1 MMRRPHWKC
10 ARISTEDSPFR
21 RGKDERRLGI
31 TIHAS
36 TPPTTF
42 ADDEALTLIRE
53 LVNLAE
59 ITFADTAAGAR
70 RQLKVEPTDRAA
82 YDTCPFGIYKG
93 EDQVLSA
100 LIASPDQWTQ
110 CVDRH
115 ATPTSDKQD
124 LLPDVFVAAAH
135 EALNHDLFVTTSR
148 QLLQLRDHKDFL
160 HLNIC
165 PPSEAV
171 KIVGLFLRSRDQFVH
186 TASPRGRA
194 VVDSWSFYLLLTR
207 TKLPRLWARSVLWGE
222 VTRNH
227 TKVGPLRESVF
238 LRSRRAIEAR
248 DAIGIQF
255 YLRQSNR
262 TQDVILYHFDYLTLL
277 LNGALD
283 ALMHIA
289 RVIYSVKI
297 DPWEVGFWRKEFR
310 KGLKRAAPQL
320 HALFTTDRTEAL
332 RTLLAAPRNTIH
344 GARLRS
350 MGFETAGHPPIALV
364 KFDDAYGLAAW
375 QAAEQLG
382 GLERWGLLQ
391 FPGFPFEPYSY
402 THALLDECF
411 QLIQDAFEIIEVH
424 WLATAPTQPSASK
437 IPEMFT
443 PDQVRRIGLLG

>member
-10 ARISTEDSPFR
+10 ARVSTDDSPFR

-36 TPPTTF
+36 IPPTSP

-53 LVNLAE
+53 LVSLGE
-59 ITFADTAAGAR
+59 IAFADTASGAR
-70 RQLKVEPTDRAA
+70 RQLKVDPTDRAA
-82 YDTCPFGIYKG
+82 YDTCPFGIYRD
-93 EDQVLSA
+93 EEQVLSA
-100 LIASPDQWTQ
+100 LISSPDHWTQ

-115 ATPTSDKQD
+115 ASPVSGRQH
-124 LLPDVFVAAAH
+124 LLADVFVAAAH

-148 QLLQLRDHKDFL
+148 ELLQLRDDKDFL
-160 HLNIC
+160 HLNIY

-171 KIVGLFLRSRDQFVH
+171 KIVGLFLRSRDEFVH
-186 TASPRGRA
+186 TSSPLGRA
-194 VVDSWSFYLLLTR
+194 AVDSWSFYLLLTR
-207 TKLPRLWARSVLWGE
+207 TKLPRLWARRDLWGAVAHNLAE
-222 VTRNH
+222 
-227 TKVGPLRESVF
+227 VGPLRESVF

-248 DAIGIQF
+248 DAIGTQF

-289 RVIYSVKI
+289 RLIYSVKI

-310 KGLKRAAPQL
+310 KRLGRAAPQL
-320 HALFTTDRTEAL
+320 HALFTTDRSKAL
-332 RTLLAAPRNTIH
+332 HKLLAAPRNTIH

-350 MGFETAGHPPIALV
+350 MGFEKVGHPPIALV
-364 KFDDAYGLAAW
+364 KLDDAHGPAAW
-375 QAAEQLG
+375 QAAKQLG
-382 GLERWGLLQ
+382 GLERWGLLE

-411 QLIQDAFEIIEVH
+411 QLLQDAFEIIEVH
-424 WLATAPTQPSASK
+424 LLATALPQPSASK
-437 IPEMFT
+437 TPEWFT